1 MTPSS
6 SVNSNLSG
14 YSADE
19 PPSRIDRFSGQRQSS
34 SFDDGDDV
42 LDAIARKPVRRQ
54 PSSSSV
60 ARRPLNRELGRSN
73 DDEEDEHRWVDSNTD
88 LIKPGALRQGPPDE
102 RAYEE
107 LDRAIAELP
116 IAYADDSPV
125 KTRRGHAAADASI
138 DWAAEDDSAD
148 PWASSSSREIESA
161 DAVAERE
168 AAEARNERRRRRI
181 RKLARLVREDDESVG
196 DLQQHF
202 RSSTTSSTATV
213 VLSTGQILRR
223 GRALRELGMDTD
235 SEVDPAPHPDYSDR
249 EDDDDFH
256 AVVPRDHDYALQ
268 GERGTDWWPVTVAA
282 RIHPRT
288 VALRASVAANFAL
301 IYVRFLF
308 VLFVALIGAIW
319 QVRRVLFVRAFADSI
334 QGPRAAKRA
343 AIATTPERKRLH

>member
-6 SVNSNLSG
+6 SVNSSLSG

-19 PPSRIDRFSGQRQSS
+19 APSRVDRFSGRRRP
-34 SFDDGDDV
+34 SFFDGDDEGEDV
-42 LDAIARKPVRRQ
+42 LDAIARKEVKRQ
-54 PSSSSV
+54 PSSAV
-60 ARRPLNRELGRSN
+60 IRRPLDRELGRAAAS
-73 DDEEDEHRWVDSNTD
+73 DGEEDEHGWIDSNTD
-88 LIKPGALRQGPPDE
+88 LIKPGALRSGPPDE

-107 LDRAIAELP
+107 LDRAISELP

-125 KTRRGHAAADASI
+125 KPSPRRAAVGSI
-138 DWAAEDDSAD
+138 GWAAEDEAAD
-148 PWASSSSREIESA
+148 PWASPREIESA
-161 DAVAERE
+161 DAVRERE

-181 RKLARLVREDDESVG
+181 RKLAKLVRENEIDADAV

-202 RSSTTSSTATV
+202 RSSTTSSNATI

-223 GRALRELGMDTD
+223 GRALRRLGMDTD
-235 SEVDPAPHPDYSDR
+235 SEVDPAPHPDYSEDER
-249 EDDDDFH
+249 GEADDDDYH

-301 IYVRFLF
+301 VYARFLF
-308 VLFVALIGAIW
+308 VLFVALLGAIW
-319 QVRRVLFVRAFADSI
+319 QVRCSCLR
-334 QGPRAAKRA
+334 PR
-343 AIATTPERKRLH
+343 